1 MTLKKSTI
9 FLDRDGVLNG
19 LVARDG
25 GFFSPRKF
33 SDFQIFEFVPEVIR
47 KLKDHGFLL
56 VVVTNQ
62 PDIARGLMEKSELS
76 KMTSEVLRIGVD
88 HVYICPHD
96 SQDLCAC
103 RKPLPGLIFQ
113 AAEDLNIDLPASW
126 LVGDR
131 QTDIEAGLASGLR
144 CVLITSR
151 ELTDSPQI
159 EGEYWTASNLQ
170 DACSLILYKK

>member
-1 MTLKKSTI
+1 MKKSTI
-9 FLDRDGVLNG
+9 FLDRDGVINE

-33 SDFQIFEFVPEVIR
+33 SDFQIFDFVPEVLK
-47 KLKDHGFLL
+47 KLKEQGFLL

-62 PDIARGLMEKSELS
+62 PDIARGFLEKSELS
-76 KMTSEVLRIGVD
+76 MMTSEVLRIGVD
-88 HVYICPHD
+88 RVYICPHD
-96 SQDLCAC
+96 NQDSCSC

-113 AAEDLNIDLPASW
+113 AAEDLNIDLTTSW

-131 QTDIEAGLASGLR
+131 QTDIQAGLASGLR
-144 CVLITSR
+144 CILTTSS
-151 ELTDSPQI
+151 ESSDLPQV

-170 DACSLILYKK
+170 DSCSLILPET

>member
-1 MTLKKSTI
+1 MKKSTI
-9 FLDRDGVLNG
+9 FLDRDGVINE

-33 SDFQIFEFVPEVIR
+33 SDFQIFDFVPEVLK
-47 KLKDHGFLL
+47 KLKEQGFLL

-62 PDIARGLMEKSELS
+62 PDSARGFLEKSELS

-88 HVYICPHD
+88 RVYICPHD
-96 SQDLCAC
+96 DRDWCSC

-113 AAEDLNIDLPASW
+113 AAEDVNIDLPTSW

-144 CVLITSR
+144 CILTASR
-151 ELTDSPQI
+151 ELTDLPQI
-159 EGEYWTASNLQ
+159 EGEYRTASNLQ
-170 DACSLILYKK
+170 DACSLILSET